1 MPLRFVLYSSLYS
14 KFYSSKAAA
23 AISNLLNLSW
33 GPQTKTPLNGFYRVN
48 PQAEGKEKFLFIAKV
63 EVSVSHFEAF

>member
-1 MPLRFVLYSSLYS
+1 MYS
-14 KFYSSKAAA
+14 KFHSSEPAAA

-48 PQAEGKEKFLFIAKV
+48 PQAEGIEKFLFIAKV